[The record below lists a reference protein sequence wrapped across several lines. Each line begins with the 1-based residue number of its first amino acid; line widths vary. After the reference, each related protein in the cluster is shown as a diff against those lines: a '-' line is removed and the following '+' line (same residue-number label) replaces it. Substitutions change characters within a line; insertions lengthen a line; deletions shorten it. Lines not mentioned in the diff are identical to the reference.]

1 MIHNPKFKDDLLF
14 KLNQTEITKQKL
26 RKIHYLNA
34 ENEEKIN
41 LKNARQHRI
50 SNKLPTSK

>member
-1 MIHNPKFKDDLLF
+1 MNHNPKFKDDLLF